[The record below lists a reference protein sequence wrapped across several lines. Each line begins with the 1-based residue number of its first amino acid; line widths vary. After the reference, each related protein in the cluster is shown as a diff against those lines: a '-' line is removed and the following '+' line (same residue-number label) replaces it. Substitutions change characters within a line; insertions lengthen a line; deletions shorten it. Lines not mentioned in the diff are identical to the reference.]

1 MITSPLSL
9 QRGVTMLEVM
19 VTVGVLAIVM
29 AVGAPN
35 LARWMQ
41 NSQIKT
47 SAQNVLN
54 GLQLARGEAVRRNE
68 KVKFTL
74 TDATGKTDWMVYC
87 ANPASTTCTDT
98 INNPIQTGSAADGG
112 QTIRLGV
119 STATL
124 TGANYANPIAA
135 GNGMTGT
142 ASVTFTAFGQA
153 DPTAT
158 NISRIDVTSATDASA
173 RRLVIRIPDGGS
185 PLLCDPGLPA
195 GNSQSCN

>member
-1 MITSPLSL
+1 MMTTPLSL
-9 QRGVTMLEVM
+9 QRGITMMEVM
-19 VTVGVLAIVM
+19 VTVAIIAIMM
-29 AVGAPN
+29 AVGAPT

-41 NSQIKT
+41 NNQIKT

-54 GLQLARGEAVRRNE
+54 GLQLARGEAVRRNAR
-68 KVKFTL
+68 VQFTL
-74 TDATGKTDWMVYC
+74 TDKAGTTGWSVGCLTVTATC
-87 ANPASTTCTDT
+87 EAN
-98 INNPIQTGSAADGG
+98 IQIGSATDGG
-112 QTIRLGV
+112 ETVRLGA

-124 TGANYANPIAA
+124 TGADYTTPIKA
-135 GNGMTGT
+135 GSGMTGA

-153 DPTAT
+153 DPTT
-158 NISRIDVTSATDASA
+158 NNITRIDVTSATDASA